1 MKDHYCKHF
10 ITAIRCILN
19 FYLPT
24 TLETPKSKS
33 LLSKCLWD
41 VGDINGTGW
50 IWSIPV
56 LLTSHSP
63 FNSSLVYQ
71 VPLFPFCIPSLASTQ
86 PTAVMVNFMWQLGH
100 AMVASWLVKPSLN
113 VATGVLQ
120 TWLPSVI
127 SRLWAMHINLHNAG
141 GTPPNKLKTFRTK
154 ILPRAYN
161 REILP
166 EFPACRLAS
175 PQNRMSQFSKIFI
188 HPPIQPSNLNL
199 SLSPSLPLPHPL
211 PLSLIYLLLGLFL
224 RRTLIHW
231 STLGQVSLLPLFIL
245 LSTWQPDNSC

>member
-1 MKDHYCKHF
+1 
-10 ITAIRCILN
+10 
-19 FYLPT
+19 
-24 TLETPKSKS
+24 
-33 LLSKCLWD
+33 
-41 VGDINGTGW
+41 
-50 IWSIPV
+50 
-56 LLTSHSP
+56 
-63 FNSSLVYQ
+63 
-71 VPLFPFCIPSLASTQ
+71 
-86 PTAVMVNFMWQLGH
+86 MVNFMWQLGH
-100 AMVASWLVKPSLN
+100 ATVASWLVKPSLN

-154 ILPRAYN
+154 ILPQAYS

-199 SLSPSLPLPHPL
+199 SLSPYLPLPHPL
-211 PLSLIYLLLGLFL
+211 PLSHLSTIGSVSSANSNTLVNLRTGLPASSLHSIIYMAARQLLLT
-224 RRTLIHW
+224 R
-231 STLGQVSLLPLFIL
+231 
-245 LSTWQPDNSC
+245 